1 MIIDLDV
8 AVSENV
14 DGAAVKTLE
23 LSASGQGT
31 FPASA
36 QLDLILGDYA
46 LIDSRWITQLP
57 KAQFFGRVQSCCC
70 WAG

>member
-36 QLDLILGDYA
+36 QLDLILGDLSPGHGTGA
-46 LIDSRWITQLP
+46 AKQN
-57 KAQFFGRVQSCCC
+57 
-70 WAG
+70 